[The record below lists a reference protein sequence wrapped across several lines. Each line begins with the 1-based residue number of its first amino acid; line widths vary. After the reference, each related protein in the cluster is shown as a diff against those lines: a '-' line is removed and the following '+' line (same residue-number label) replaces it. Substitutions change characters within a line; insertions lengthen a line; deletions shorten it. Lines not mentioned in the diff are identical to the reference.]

1 MPELSRHS
9 QGARGA
15 LLALALAI
23 GVGVAGAAAV
33 QTSPTAAADT
43 PAGPTGSTG
52 CPASNPP
59 NTLALVGGTPQTAQ
73 VSSAFADGLQVAL
86 ANTNGCPVTTPVA
99 GTAVT
104 FAAPSSGA
112 SASFPASGSS
122 ALTVGTGAGGTAVTP
137 MVTANATAG
146 SYAVT
151 ATCVYG
157 SVSFALTNTAAG
169 VAATITPLAPA
180 RQSATVG
187 KRYSAPLAVR
197 VLDGAGN
204 PVSGVT
210 VTFALGGGGSG
221 AASPGASFDDGSA
234 QASEQTNSEG
244 VATSP
249 HLNANGVAGSF
260 TATAATAHITEPAS
274 FALDNKAAKPATV
287 AAIAGAHG
295 SATVDTHYRQRLKA
309 RVRDGNGSPVVG
321 ATVTFTLG
329 ATANGA
335 SAAAGA
341 GASFDDGAT
350 QATATTNDRG
360 IATSP
365 RVRANGTAGS
375 LIAIATMSGTTSTAR
390 FTLHNRAGAP
400 ATVTPG
406 VASAESTT
414 LGSRFAIALAVTV
427 TDRHRN
433 PVAGALVT
441 FTAPASGPSGTFAVR
456 SHPATVT
463 VRTDA
468 SGIAIA
474 PAFVANARPGGY
486 IVRATA
492 GHARTVAFALVN
504 QAR

>member
-1 MPELSRHS
+1 M
-9 QGARGA
+9 
-15 LLALALAI
+15 
-23 GVGVAGAAAV
+23 
-33 QTSPTAAADT
+33 
-43 PAGPTGSTG
+43 
-52 CPASNPP
+52 
-59 NTLALVGGTPQTAQ
+59 
-73 VSSAFADGLQVAL
+73 
-86 ANTNGCPVTTPVA
+86 
-99 GTAVT
+99 
-104 FAAPSSGA
+104 
-112 SASFPASGSS
+112 
-122 ALTVGTGAGGTAVTP
+122 
-137 MVTANATAG
+137 
-146 SYAVT
+146 
-151 ATCVYG
+151 
-157 SVSFALTNTAAG
+157 TNTAAG

-204 PVSGVT
+204 PVPGVT
-210 VTFALGGGGSG
+210 VTFALGGGGGGGSG

-260 TATAATAHITEPAS
+260 TATAATARITEPAS

-287 AAIAGAHG
+287 AAIAGTHG
-295 SATVDTHYRQRLKA
+295 SATVDTHYRQRLRA

-335 SAAAGA
+335 NAAAGA

-456 SHPATVT
+456 SHPATVA